1 MAGEGFGIKPGEWG
15 RGAGIGMC
23 SERAREGDDGNP
35 EFITG
40 GKGSILQSVMR

>member
-1 MAGEGFGIKPGEWG
+1 
-15 RGAGIGMC
+15 MC
-23 SERAREGDDGNP
+23 SERAREGEDGNP